1 MANESE
7 GIDINLSE
15 EDSPADILNESED
28 ISLFSDDSLISK
40 ELTAEDSKLE
50 EDLSDSEDDD
60 LKLGMDEIGDL
71 VDEIKLDDQEEE
83 NADEKSNGEGDMVFD
98 ETESQLHGSSELE
111 SALDELGEEESLDN
125 SMEEVSSEEE
135 SSQEDKDNFS
145 STETESENEDEIV
158 AESNDSENEEISED
172 SIKSSESESVTDA
185 ETPEE
190 SESGASK
197 NDEQTEEEEGSSDVM
212 DMLHDPDVAEDISQ
226 SESVETEDLD
236 LGMEELDDTL
246 EEETISIKN
255 EEADNDSSAS
265 KESEIDVIED
275 LDESEADEL
284 EELGEQSSVR
294 AEDISE
300 DLDESEADESEELG
314 LGSSGGLENVSEE
327 LLTSESKYQEDP
339 EIENVSSAM
348 SSEQDKPEEPAAS
361 LGSKMLL
368 SLHHTAV
375 VEIARTTLTGEEITQ
390 ITYGSIIEL
399 DKAAGEPVELVI
411 EGKTIARGEIVQ
423 INNDK
428 LGIRIVGIV

>member
-83 NADEKSNGEGDMVFD
+83 NADEKSNGEEDMVFD
-98 ETESQLHGSSELE
+98 ETESQLHGSLELE
-111 SALDELGEEESLDN
+111 SALDELGEEESHDN

-135 SSQEDKDNFS
+135 SSQEDKDNSS
-145 STETESENEDEIV
+145 STETETENEDEIV

-172 SIKSSESESVTDA
+172 SIKSSESESVIDA

-190 SESGASK
+190 SESGASM

-212 DMLHDPDVAEDISQ
+212 DMLQDPDVAKDTSQ

-255 EEADNDSSAS
+255 EEADNASSAS
-265 KESEIDVIED
+265 KESEIDVI
-275 LDESEADEL
+275 
-284 EELGEQSSVR
+284 
-294 AEDISE
+294 E

-327 LLTSESKYQEDP
+327 LLPSESKDQEDP